1 MREKRILRLIAA
13 ILVCLLL
20 LPCASAFAE
29 ESETAAEN
37 SGLIDPNALQ
47 AILDAY
53 LASHPGLEL
62 NDYRQISVGFCYTE
76 TGETWVSN
84 PDHWYYSASLYKV
97 PLMMILA
104 KQEHDGLISQD
115 TDLGGLTLATAEDY
129 VLVYSSNPYGHKMMA
144 VVGDGDE
151 AAARPQY
158 KQFSDLPD
166 DYYVD
171 DFYQYS
177 FFTCQFMMD
186 VMEELYFNEELY
198 PHILDCLR
206 RAQNDHYFHAVWGW
220 QYPVAQKYGSY
231 TSPYNGYEYNHTAG
245 VIYTEHPF
253 ILVVMTQNMGIGE
266 AYLRDLC
273 KLYGDYS
280 LSLDEKLPAWLE
292 AQAAAAATSEPEPTP
307 EASAEP
313 SSEEE
318 PASVTAEPDNSALP
332 DTQEIKQPE
341 EDRAGS
347 IFLIVIGSVAALAAA
362 FMIGAA
368 AARRKNRVRAGRH
381 QR

>member
-1 MREKRILRLIAA
+1 MRERTILRLLAA
-13 ILVCLLL
+13 MLVCALL
-20 LPCASAFAE
+20 LPCAAASAE
-29 ESETAAEN
+29 EAEPAELP
-37 SGLIDPNALQ
+37 GLIDPDALQ
-47 AILDAY
+47 GILDNFIAT
-53 LASHPGLEL
+53 HPGLDP

-104 KQEHDGLISQD
+104 KKEHDGLISQD
-115 TDLGGLTLATAEDY
+115 TDLGGVTLATAEDY
-129 VLVYSSNPYGHKMMA
+129 VLVYSSNAYGHKMMS

-151 AAARPQY
+151 MNARPQY

-177 FFTCQFMMD
+177 FFTCQYMMD
-186 VMEELYFNEELY
+186 VMEELYFREELY
-198 PHILDCLR
+198 PHIIDCLK
-206 RAQNDHYFHAVWGW
+206 RATNEHYFHAVWGW
-220 QYPVAQKYGSY
+220 KYPVAQKYGSY

-266 AYLRDLC
+266 SYLQDLC

-292 AQAAAAATSEPEPTP
+292 AKAAAEATPAPTEEPAAEAVSEPEQDPVSEPPVQSSAPQTP
-307 EASAEP
+307 AVEP
-313 SSEEE
+313 
-318 PASVTAEPDNSALP
+318 
-332 DTQEIKQPE
+332 QES
-341 EDRAGS
+341 DRAGAV
-347 IFLIVIGSVAALAAA
+347 FLTVVGSVAALAAA

-368 AARRKNRVRAGRH
+368 LARRNTKARAGSR
-381 QR
+381 RRR